1 MMWEEL
7 EADARRDRYYEWL
20 DEQPK
25 CKHCGTLWKDEGSI
39 YNEDRDEY
47 FCDQACVDEYNEE
60 HSGKAEERAFH
71 ANWEG

>member
-7 EADARRDRYYEWL
+7 EADIRRERYYEWL

-25 CKHCGTLWKDEGSI
+25 CKQCGTLWKEEGSI
-39 YNEDRDEY
+39 YDEDRDEY

-60 HSGKAEERAFH
+60 RDERAAH
-71 ANWEG
+71 AIGRAK